1 MRASGATNATLAYD
15 PLGRLWQVSVG
26 ARTTRFVYDGDRLVA
41 EYNGAGSLLRRY
53 VHGPGV
59 DEPLVWYEG
68 AGVGAGSRRYLHTDH
83 QGSVVAIADA
93 AGTVLGVNRYDPYGV
108 PSAGNLGRYG
118 YTGQTR
124 IDELGLY
131 YYKARIYN
139 PWLGRFMQTDPSGY
153 EDDLNLYAYVGGD
166 PVNKTDPT
174 GQSCQ
179 QVTGGTGSRQQATYD
194 CKVDQAEFDGKMVDR
209 KDMTAAQKDTLKEV
223 DATYTST
230 VNKLMAKPSAK
241 ATVQAPGGQTTDV
254 NAGKLGKYLIG
265 STVTAFTATPGV
277 MRANP
282 FGVSVYKGGL
292 TAPMASYGLPGYG
305 RSLSAATRW
314 EVNWMHEAI
323 HVAYPQAMGPWNRLL
338 NEKVLTEEQRDI
350 GHSATFNSAAYE
362 IWQQLK

>member
-1 MRASGATNATLAYD
+1 
-15 PLGRLWQVSVG
+15 
-26 ARTTRFVYDGDRLVA
+26 
-41 EYNGAGSLLRRY
+41 
-53 VHGPGV
+53 
-59 DEPLVWYEG
+59 
-68 AGVGAGSRRYLHTDH
+68 
-83 QGSVVAIADA
+83 
-93 AGTVLGVNRYDPYGV
+93 
-108 PSAGNLGRYG
+108 
-118 YTGQTR
+118 
-124 IDELGLY
+124 
-131 YYKARIYN
+131 
-139 PWLGRFMQTDPSGY
+139 MQTDPIGY

>member
-1 MRASGATNATLAYD
+1 
-15 PLGRLWQVSVG
+15 
-26 ARTTRFVYDGDRLVA
+26 VYDGDRLVA

-59 DEPLVWYEG
+59 DEPVVWYEG

-139 PWLGRFMQTDPSGY
+139 PWLGRFLQTDPIGY

-174 GQSCQ
+174 GQ
-179 QVTGGTGSRQQATYD
+179 
-194 CKVDQAEFDGKMVDR
+194 
-209 KDMTAAQKDTLKEV
+209 AADTLLDLGFIAYSAVELVRNPSWTNAAALGADVIGAAVPFATGLGAGVRAADAASKAERIAANAAKGASAERGEV
-223 DATYTST
+223 TVYRVFGGDARARGYSWT
-230 VNKLMAKPSAK
+230 
-241 ATVQAPGGQTTDV
+241 TTDPRAV
-254 NAGKLGKYLIG
+254 SNFRDAAGLPSGGPSGTIN
-265 STVTAFTATPGV
+265 TADFMVQG
-277 MRANP
+277 RANASDVIMSRSALP
-282 FGVSVYKGGL
+282 LDGNKGG
-292 TAPMASYGLPGYG
+292 
-305 RSLSAATRW
+305 
-314 EVNWMHEAI
+314 
-323 HVAYPQAMGPWNRLL
+323 YP
-338 NEKVLTEEQRDI
+338 
-350 GHSATFNSAAYE
+350 S
-362 IWQQLK
+362 